1 MQKNNNIKANK
12 NIEHL
17 LHLSNAPIDKR
28 HNTQP
33 KKTHT
38 NNSNISKNKM
48 EIFNILKIQMSKEH
62 KHIPFA
68 FLVTRLQGC
77 DI

>member
-17 LHLSNAPIDKR
+17 LHLSNALIDKR

-38 NNSNISKNKM
+38 NNSNISKEQNGNFQYP
-48 EIFNILKIQMSKEH
+48 E
-62 KHIPFA
+62 
-68 FLVTRLQGC
+68 
-77 DI
+77 DIDVKRA